1 MNTEFWFCTASLF
14 ALRAVVMGRGPTIG
28 RTLALL
34 AAPIVFFSFYGPSW
48 RLIPPLVALG
58 IVHASY
64 LVLEAKLAARPEA
77 KAFTLAARLV
87 SGLLVL
93 VVTGFAFGPSSPI
106 AFGPHTAALT
116 AFVRSHSYLGARLTA
131 VGAYHLWLYVT
142 AGLYVSFEANLLV
155 ALVLNALRIEPRRT
169 DAESG
174 AGAPTGAPTG
184 APAGTGAESG
194 AETPAT
200 DEKELDRGRVIGI
213 LERLLILAFTVGES
227 VSAIGFILA
236 AKGFASFRELDNKD
250 FAEYVLVGTLL
261 SASLGVAVGLIARS
275 FAIL

>member
-14 ALRAVVMGRGPTIG
+14 ALRAVVMGRKQTIG

-34 AAPIVFFSFYGPSW
+34 AAPVLIFAFYRPSW

-64 LVLEAKLAARPEA
+64 LVLEAKLATAPEA
-77 KAFTLAARLV
+77 KAFTLAARLG
-87 SGLLVL
+87 SGLLVV
-93 VVTGFAFGPSSPI
+93 VVTGFTFGPSSPI

-174 AGAPTGAPTG
+174 AGAPGGAGAPVG
-184 APAGTGAESG
+184 DNA
-194 AETPAT
+194 PAT
-200 DEKELDRGRVIGI
+200 DERELDRGRVIGI

-236 AKGFASFRELDNKD
+236 AKGFARFRELDNKD

>member
-14 ALRAVVMGRGPTIG
+14 ALRAVAMGRGPTIG
-28 RTLALL
+28 RTLTLL
-34 AAPIVFFSFYGPSW
+34 AAPIAIFAFYGPSW
-48 RLIPPLVALG
+48 RLIPPLVALAL
-58 IVHASY
+58 VHASY
-64 LVLEAKLAARPEA
+64 LVLEAKLAAGPKA

-87 SGLLVL
+87 SGLLV
-93 VVTGFAFGPSSPI
+93 VVIAGFAFGPSSPI

-155 ALVLNALRIEPRRT
+155 ALVLNALRIEPRRP

-174 AGAPTGAPTG
+174 AGAPAG
-184 APAGTGAESG
+184 APAGTDGADAPAG
-194 AETPAT
+194 DDAPAT

-236 AKGFASFRELDNKD
+236 AKGFARFRELDNKD

-275 FAIL
+275 FAMV